1 MATNLII
8 FSVSDFFNLQSVTYV
23 LCRIVPVDI
32 YVPGCPPTAEALMYG
47 FLLLQ
52 KKVGGTFRHLS
63 AGFLK
68 EKAFLERLEGVLLGQ
83 LVDMQLIIFV
93 F

>member
-1 MATNLII
+1 
-8 FSVSDFFNLQSVTYV
+8 
-23 LCRIVPVDI
+23 
-32 YVPGCPPTAEALMYG
+32 MYG

-68 EKAFLERLEGVLLGQ
+68 ENAFLERLEGVLLGQ